1 LFLKGSKMAAIIQL
15 NKQNFEAEVIKCKKI
30 VLVDFWAS
38 WCVPCK
44 QTEPVVDALAEE
56 YKEKIR
62 VAKVNVDT
70 DADIAN
76 RYAVR
81 GVPTF
86 LIFKNGEVVDQIT
99 SGTLKKD
106 IFIQILKRHLS
117 S

>member
-1 LFLKGSKMAAIIQL
+1 MAAIIQL
-15 NKQNFEAEVIKCKKI
+15 NRQNFEAEVANSKTL

-44 QTEPVVDALAEE
+44 QTEPIVNSLAEE
-56 YKEKIR
+56 FKDKIK

-76 RYAVR
+76 RFAVR

-106 IFIQILKRHLS
+106 TFTQILKKHMAS
-117 S
+117 

>member
-1 LFLKGSKMAAIIQL
+1 MAAIIQL
-15 NKQNFEAEVIKCKKI
+15 NRQNFEAEVANSKTL

-44 QTEPVVDALAEE
+44 QTEPIVNSLAEE
-56 YKEKIR
+56 FKDKIK

-76 RYAVR
+76 RFAVR

-106 IFIQILKRHLS
+106 TFTQILKKHMTS
-117 S
+117 